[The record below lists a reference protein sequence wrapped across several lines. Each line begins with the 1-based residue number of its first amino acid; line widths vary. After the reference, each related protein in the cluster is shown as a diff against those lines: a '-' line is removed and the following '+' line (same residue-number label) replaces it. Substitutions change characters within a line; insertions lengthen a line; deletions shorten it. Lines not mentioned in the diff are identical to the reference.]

1 MERRGV
7 NGDGGVISG
16 DEYSEL
22 GSEMS
27 IAIRFEF
34 RCSGLSDT
42 DLQEAILSLLHNEI
56 RINRL
61 VHLMHHRNSW
71 SNKRV
76 VEDNIWIARKVRG
89 IRAVDWKQQTVR
101 FD

>member
-1 MERRGV
+1 MDRRGV

-16 DEYSEL
+16 DEYSEF

-27 IAIRFEF
+27 IAIRFKF

-42 DLQEAILSLLHNEI
+42 DLHEAILSLLHNEI

-61 VHLMHHRNSW
+61 AHLTHHRNSW
-71 SNKRV
+71 GNKRV
-76 VEDNIWIARKVRG
+76 IEDNIWIARKVRWIG
-89 IRAVDWKQQTVR
+89 AVEMESRLRKNN
-101 FD
+101 